1 MPAQPKKSL
10 REIQEEEQA
19 KQAEEEFLRWWAE
32 EEERIRLETMVA
44 ATIPDVAPVGDG
56 QKKKKPRKKPPF
68 KGSQNANANKQT
80 TNTKDRTGDRSIP
93 GRSNRKSKDTKQM

>member
-32 EEERIRLETMVA
+32 EEERIILETMVA
-44 ATIPDVAPVGDG
+44 SIPDVAPVGDG

-68 KGSQNANANKQT
+68 KGNQSANANKQT
-80 TNTKDRTGDRSIP
+80 TNTKDRTGDRNIP

>member
-44 ATIPDVAPVGDG
+44 SIPDVAPVGDG

-68 KGSQNANANKQT
+68 KGNQSANANKQT
-80 TNTKDRTGDRSIP
+80 TNTKDRTGDRNIP
-93 GRSNRKSKDTKQM
+93 GRNRKSKDTKQM